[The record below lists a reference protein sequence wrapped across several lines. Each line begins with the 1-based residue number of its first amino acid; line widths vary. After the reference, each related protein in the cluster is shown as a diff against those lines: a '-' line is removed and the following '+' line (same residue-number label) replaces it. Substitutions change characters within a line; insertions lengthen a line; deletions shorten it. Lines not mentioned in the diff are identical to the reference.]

1 MERNRPDTDTIVTLR
16 MNPWKQTKSI
26 ELSVARLEE
35 TREKKKT
42 MKNGS
47 RGPTYILVPYYTKFS
62 RHFSFANLAIF
73 SEIVNFEGL

>member
-26 ELSVARLEE
+26 ELSVARLEQW
-35 TREKKKT
+35 KKT

-73 SEIVNFEGL
+73 SENVNFEGL